1 MFLRFNRRFKDGK
14 EHRYWN
20 IVESKRCAGGRV
32 VQRQVL
38 YLGEINDSQQR
49 DWCRAI
55 EVFDEGTLRHTQLA
69 LFPAD
74 RAVPDCPG
82 AGGTDQRNQ
91 TGNEGKRGHQ
101 NWAKPQLSAF
111 DTGFVDVFARRLRT
125 LAPRLRVVNY
135 ACPGESTRTF
145 VAGGCTW
152 LAGGR
157 GLHDPFHGAQL
168 DAALAFL
175 RAHPDEVSPITI
187 NLGGN
192 DVDAFAKA
200 CKGSFACA
208 RARLPRFQTQF
219 TSRLGSILRR
229 LRVVAPKAEVI
240 VVGVWND
247 DLATI
252 RQSDPLYRR
261 FDLAIARVAAAAR
274 AYFAD
279 PFPLF
284 DPQGSLAR
292 RKARICAFTF
302 TCSWSPP
309 DGHPTDAGYRAI
321 AAAVFAASGYAHRS

>member
-1 MFLRFNRRFKDGK
+1 LQPKSPTEEMPMALAR
-14 EHRYWN
+14 
-20 IVESKRCAGGRV
+20 IVACALAGA
-32 VQRQVL
+32 L
-38 YLGEINDSQQR
+38 IASP
-49 DWCRAI
+49 
-55 EVFDEGTLRHTQLA
+55 LA
-69 LFPAD
+69 LGGTPRPVFASPQQYYLALGDSLTYGMQPAK
-74 RAVPDCPG
+74 AG
-82 AGGTDQRNQ
+82 AGL
-91 TGNEGKRGHQ
+91 
-101 NWAKPQLSAF
+101 PPSAF

-135 ACPGESTRTF
+135 ACPGESRRTF
-145 VAGGCTW
+145 VAGGCPW

-302 TCSWSPP
+302 ICSWSPP